1 MYICG
6 NIDPIMFEFPIL
18 IIWEQGNIEWVYISL
33 YSITAVEN
41 LSFLLGY
48 MDIFLYSIGSMR
60 MNFSLNF

>member
-1 MYICG
+1 
-6 NIDPIMFEFPIL
+6 MFEFPIL